1 MKAYP
6 GKLHLCIDGWTS
18 PHVIAFLGATVHWVH
33 EGHMQSLILDFI
45 KCVFLLYP
53 AFQFLPYGPYKYDDR
68 VTKAH
73 MGQYLAAC
81 IAETLHDFGIDEKM
95 RS

>member
-45 KCVFLLYP
+45 KCILLIYPAFEFLLYK
-53 AFQFLPYGPYKYDDR
+53 YGDR

-73 MGQYLAAC
+73 TGQYLATC
-81 IAETLHDFGIDEKM
+81 IAEMLHDFGIDEKV
-95 RS
+95 SS